1 MASRS
6 TTQKVSTTDCISM
19 NKDELRELAGILL
32 AIANGAEWE
41 CYWETDGWGHPVG
54 RDIECCIANRIPIR
68 IKK

>member
-1 MASRS
+1 
-6 TTQKVSTTDCISM
+6 M
-19 NKDELRELAGILL
+19 NKEELRELAGILL

-54 RDIECCIANRIPIR
+54 RDIEYCISNRVRIR